1 MKKLIILIVFLIV
14 GCTAKTKIPIPNE
27 NLIPDIAEEAFDRA
41 NNGSYEKVALLAT
54 QLVSGT
60 NYMFLV
66 KNNEEWKIVVVY
78 NTFDNKSEIKSVKP
92 FNIDKYKTNNTINI
106 DNIVGSWKVEES
118 IRPGKLN
125 DEKLQNNFEKATKNY
140 KLLPITS
147 LIEEKN
153 TNYILCIN
161 IEKEKRKLSI
171 VGIKNDK
178 LLSISDVN
186 VENYTD

>member
-92 FNIDKYKTNNTINI
+92 FNI
-106 DNIVGSWKVEES
+106 VGSWKVEES

-125 DEKLQNNFEKATKNY
+125 DEKLQNNFEKETKNY

-178 LLSISDVN
+178 LLSISGVN